1 MKCATKSKYKHCGTI
16 YKKTVFDQVEA
27 IGLTKCKA
35 KKGGKSVKV
44 LSIETHRHMHIHTY
58 RKLIFPIIQGIFPS
72 MKVEVLEL
80 PYIIVGTKLVE

>member
-1 MKCATKSKYKHCGTI
+1 
-16 YKKTVFDQVEA
+16 
-27 IGLTKCKA
+27 
-35 KKGGKSVKV
+35 
-44 LSIETHRHMHIHTY
+44 MHIHTY